1 MVEKLP
7 IKVNESAKT
16 LALAYFESNGNGYLI
31 GFINSNSCNGIKIFF
46 IEKDLAWLILSM

>member
-7 IKVNESAKT
+7 IKVNEST

-31 GFINSNSCNGIKIFF
+31 GFINSNSCNGMTIFF
-46 IEKDLAWLILSM
+46 Y